1 MNIKTNVFGR
11 SVTAVVALA
20 LLVGTAAP
28 ALLGSKAFA
37 AQVQTR
43 SIKMSDSTPG
53 ASGVTYQLSFMNS
66 PTATQELVIEFCTDT
81 PLVGATCDT
90 TDTTHLPTLTGAA
103 VSAGTLTTP
112 ATNQLHVKGLTIS
125 ASSTFTLD
133 FTGVVNPTYTGTF
146 YARLVTYDTANAQTS
161 DNYTGGSN
169 TGTYTDYGGFALTT
183 VRQITV
189 TARVMETLTFCVS
202 GEPIDNATAGS
213 DAVVRS
219 GCASAQTP
227 SVDIG
232 SGTPKVLSAAQI
244 DADSA
249 WTQLSTNATG
259 GAIIRMKATNTCAV
273 AGLSSTGGAAC
284 SIPGLPGSAT
294 NGSVASAMT
303 AGTAAFG
310 LFVADSTATTGVANS
325 TGGLV
330 NGDLNYN
337 DGVNTNTAAPSS
349 LFYGMDRQSGTGAQG
364 VMTVYGD
371 PIAAS
376 AGPVSQENN
385 ELVFAATSSLTTPAG
400 IYTGNEILIATGTF

>member
-11 SVTAVVALA
+11 SVTAAMALA
-20 LLVGTAAP
+20 LLVGTASP
-28 ALLGSKAFA
+28 ALLGPKAFA

-112 ATNQLHVKGLTIS
+112 ATNQLQVKGLTIS

-146 YARLVTYDTANAQTS
+146 YARLVTFDGVNDS
-161 DNYTGGSN
+161 DAYTGGAT
-169 TGTYTDYGGFALTT
+169 TGSYNDYGGFALST
-183 VRQITV
+183 VQQVTI

-202 GEPIDNATAGS
+202 GEPIDNVTAGS

-219 GCASAQTP
+219 GCVQAQTP
-227 SVDIG
+227 AVDIG

-259 GAIIRMKATNTCAV
+259 GAIIRMKATNACAN

-303 AGTAAFG
+303 PGTAAFG

-325 TGGLV
+325 TGALV
-330 NGDLNYN
+330 LGDANYN
-337 DGVNTNTAAPSS
+337 DGTNINTASPSS

-376 AGPVSQENN
+376 TGPVSQENN
-385 ELVFAATSSLTTPAG
+385 ELVFAATASLTTPAG